1 MRRYHLRGPFWIYCG
16 LTLMVAVAALGTSS
30 NLLIWVFGV
39 MTSALLVSGA
49 VSGLMLVRLDVRRLS
64 VDRAAVGE
72 PLVVRYA
79 VSNRGGLM
87 PAFGIRL
94 EERAAGTAATRR
106 GWERLMAPA
115 PAWLL
120 HLGPRESVHAEAVFL
135 PRRRGEAWFDALR
148 IRTTFPFGIVEKS
161 ITRSQPQRVLVEP
174 RVEPLRRRV
183 LDAVAPPATV
193 GTTITAR
200 AGAGDDYYGLREFR
214 PGDSMRHV
222 AWKRTA
228 NRDQLVAI
236 ERSRPS
242 PRRLRIVLNLTAP
255 PPAQSGENAPRRARE
270 EDAISLAASL
280 AHAAGIDGYEVGLT
294 ILGLPLA
301 PVPVRRGHWHRNR
314 LLAAL
319 AEIDLDAKREP
330 ARSLPLR
337 DLAAAGLVA
346 VHPEEIDPDL
356 LPLDAW
362 HFSARQ
368 IDRLVRRS
376 AVAPEARTAAAP
388 DSPRAE
394 GTAA

>member
-1 MRRYHLRGPFWIYCG
+1 
-16 LTLMVAVAALGTSS
+16 
-30 NLLIWVFGV
+30 
-39 MTSALLVSGA
+39 
-49 VSGLMLVRLDVRRLS
+49 MLVRLDVRRLS

-79 VSNRGGLM
+79 VSNHGGLM

-94 EERAAGTAATRR
+94 EERAAGTRR

-120 HLGPRESVHAEAVFL
+120 HLGPRETVHAEAVFL

-174 RVEPLRRRV
+174 KVEPLRRRV
-183 LDAVAPPATV
+183 LDAVAPPAAV

-214 PGDSMRHV
+214 SGDSMRHV

-255 PPAQSGENAPRRARE
+255 PPAEGGERAQRRARE

-280 AHAAGIDGYEVGLT
+280 AHAAEIDGYEFGLT
-294 ILGLPLA
+294 VLGLPLA

-319 AEIDLDAKREP
+319 AEIDLDAEREP
-330 ARSLPLR
+330 PRPLPPR
-337 DLAAAGLVA
+337 DLAAAGIVA
-346 VHPEEIDPDL
+346 VHPDEVDPDL
-356 LPLDAW
+356 LPVDAW
-362 HFSARQ
+362 HFSARH
-368 IDRLVRRS
+368 IDRLVRRGG
-376 AVAPEARTAAAP
+376 AAPEAHPAAP
-388 DSPRAE
+388 PDPPRAE
-394 GTAA
+394 GAAA